1 MSRMIVL
8 AGAPEPANLNWD
20 EGSLVQPSDVESFPS
35 LELPKSKSSNDRP
48 FQAQW
53 RQLSTDRLQ
62 MRPTLPKLA
71 ISPLTQINQDSAEF
85 FSPAEH
91 IAPESPSAASDVSGN
106 ESQPSGVGSAE
117 SANEALSDFYDHSFT
132 IYEAV
137 PSTQATDASYT
148 PGTPTYE
155 SANLEIPSDSAYDS
169 SSSGRGIIRT
179 SSQRRLSKAPKPS
192 FLTNLV
198 DIPNANYLRGI
209 EPQTKTVNMIVGV
222 LSISPTRKVATG
234 KAYGRPRQVEL
245 VELLVG
251 DETKTNFA
259 ITMWLP
265 RELHVLWRDKQASN
279 SPSHSPA
286 DACRSELRRKLKSLR
301 PRDVIVLQNVAL
313 TTYKG
318 KVAGASLKGEV
329 TKVEILFRRKLG
341 DEEDVGCYSI
351 SNLRNPIDPQIKKVK
366 AVRDWLVEFVGEEGG
381 GKGAKKG
388 KKGKAGVGMML
399 PDDTQI

>member
-1 MSRMIVL
+1 MIVL
-8 AGAPEPANLNWD
+8 AGAPEPANLDWS
-20 EGSLVQPSDVESFPS
+20 EKSLIQTSEVESFPI
-35 LELPKSKSSNDRP
+35 LESSNSNSSPDEP
-48 FQAQW
+48 FRAQW

-62 MRPTLPKLA
+62 MRPSLPKLA
-71 ISPLTQINQDSAEF
+71 ISPLTQISADPAEF

-91 IAPESPSAASDVSGN
+91 IALESPSAASDVSGD

-117 SANEALSDFYDHSFT
+117 SANEALSDYYDHSFT

-137 PSTQATDASYT
+137 PSTQITDSSYA

-155 SANLEIPSDSAYDS
+155 SASLELLPESSYDS
-169 SSSGRGIIRT
+169 SGSGKGIIRT
-179 SSQRRLSKAPKPS
+179 ASQRRLSKAPKPNH
-192 FLTNLV
+192 LANLA
-198 DIPNANYLRGI
+198 DIPNANYLRSI
-209 EPQTKTVNMIVGV
+209 EPQTKTVNLIVGV
-222 LSISPTRKVATG
+222 LSISPTRKVTTG
-234 KAYGRPRQVEL
+234 KAYGKPRQVEL

-286 DACRSELRRKLKSLR
+286 DACRSELRRRLKSLR
-301 PRDVIVLQNVAL
+301 PRDIILLQNVAL

-329 TKVEILFRRKLG
+329 TKVEPLFRKTV
-341 DEEDVGCYSI
+341 DKDDEDVGCYSI

-366 AVRDWLVEFVGEEGG
+366 KVKDWLVEFVGEEGG
-381 GKGAKKG
+381 GKSSRKG
-388 KKGKAGVGMML
+388 KKGKIL

>member
-8 AGAPEPANLNWD
+8 AGAPEPANLDWS
-20 EGSLVQPSDVESFPS
+20 EISLVQSSKIETFPPLPSSTTGSP
-35 LELPKSKSSNDRP
+35 NDKP

-71 ISPLTQINQDSAEF
+71 ISPLTQLTPDPAEF
-85 FSPAEH
+85 FSPSEQ
-91 IAPESPSAASDVSGN
+91 IAPESPSAASDISGN

-117 SANEALSDFYDHSFT
+117 SANEALTDYYDHSFT
-132 IYEAV
+132 VYEAI
-137 PSTQATDASYT
+137 PSTQVTDTSHT

-155 SANLEIPSDSAYDS
+155 SANLEVPTDTGYDS

-179 SSQRRLSKAPKPS
+179 SSQRRLSKAPKPNL
-192 FLTNLV
+192 LTNLAA
-198 DIPNANYLRGI
+198 IPNASYLRSI
-209 EPQTKTVNMIVGV
+209 EPQTKTVNLIVGV
-222 LSISPTRKVATG
+222 LSISPTRKVTTG
-234 KAYGRPRQVEL
+234 KSYGKPRQAEL

-251 DETKTNFA
+251 DETKTNFS

-301 PRDVIVLQNVAL
+301 PRDVVVLQNVAL

-329 TKVEILFRRKLG
+329 TKVEILFRRKIG

-381 GKGAKKG
+381 AKGARKG
-388 KKGKAGVGMML
+388 KKGKLGGGMML

>member
-1 MSRMIVL
+1 
-8 AGAPEPANLNWD
+8 
-20 EGSLVQPSDVESFPS
+20 
-35 LELPKSKSSNDRP
+35 
-48 FQAQW
+48 
-53 RQLSTDRLQ
+53 

-71 ISPLTQINQDSAEF
+71 ITPLTQISPDPAEF
-85 FSPAEH
+85 FSPSEQLV
-91 IAPESPSAASDVSGN
+91 PESPSAASDISGN

-117 SANEALSDFYDHSFT
+117 SANEALSDYYDHSFT
-132 IYEAV
+132 IYEAI
-137 PSTQATDASYT
+137 PSTQATDTSHT

-155 SANLEIPSDSAYDS
+155 SASLEVPSDSAYDS
-169 SSSGRGIIRT
+169 SGSGRGIIRT

-192 FLTNLV
+192 LLTSLA

-209 EPQTKTVNMIVGV
+209 EPQTKTVNLIVGV
-222 LSISPTRKVATG
+222 LSISPTRKVTTG
-234 KAYGRPRQVEL
+234 KAYGKPRQVEL
-245 VELLVG
+245 VDLLVG
-251 DETKTNFA
+251 DETKTNFS

-329 TKVEILFRRKLG
+329 TKVEILFRRKIG
-341 DEEDVGCYSI
+341 DEEDVGCYSV

-366 AVRDWLVEFVGEEGG
+366 AVRDWLLEFVGEEGG
-381 GKGAKKG
+381 GKGAKRG
-388 KKGKAGVGMML
+388 KKGKPGGAMML